1 MFGPNIIGSPGRVVG
16 YSGEEASGSFTRSNT
31 GAAEL
36 SSGYGITSADIAF
49 QASLSSSIFGGS
61 AIVQPASQR
70 FLACIKS

>member
-1 MFGPNIIGSPGRVVG
+1 M
-16 YSGEEASGSFTRSNT
+16 RSNT
-31 GAAEL
+31 GTAEL

-61 AIVQPASQR
+61 TIVQPASQR